1 MTNIGWIRLHRKLKN
16 SSYYKKSQYV
26 HLWIHL
32 LLSANHQE
40 NKFMWNKDIIIIKEG
55 QFLTGRKELSE
66 ATGIPE
72 TTIERALEF
81 FEKNGHQI
89 EQQKTTKFRIIT
101 IVNWKEYQGDNNK
114 KDRKTDNRRTTDG
127 QQTDTNNNDNN
138 DNNDNKSVPASAVTT
153 PAETSK
159 LFFNSEENQEKVITY
174 LIEKGVADILARQ
187 ELSKFIS
194 YWTELN
200 KSGSKQ
206 RWEMEKTFEVQRRLN
221 TWFANMNKFNNKSK
235 KSIQSL

>member
-127 QQTDTNNNDNN
+127 H
-138 DNNDNKSVPASAVTT
+138 
-153 PAETSK
+153 
-159 LFFNSEENQEKVITY
+159 
-174 LIEKGVADILARQ
+174 
-187 ELSKFIS
+187 
-194 YWTELN
+194 
-200 KSGSKQ
+200 KQ
-206 RWEMEKTFEVQRRLN
+206 
-221 TWFANMNKFNNKSK
+221 
-235 KSIQSL
+235 